1 MKKVTKVLA
10 MVVTAMVLFSA
21 CHSAK
26 SCPAYGKVE
35 KPAVEKRS

>member
-10 MVVTAMVLFSA
+10 MMVAATVLFSA

-26 SCPAYGKVE
+26 SCPAYGKVQ